1 MTPLIGRT
9 TLNPPLPHPTHIHGP
24 PIDSGEISSRRDDW
38 MLSHERQAW
47 ARAIEEARGGRG
59 WGGGKWEDEE
69 EEKEKRGSCVHFYPK
84 KGKTERKRKKRRKII
99 LRKIITPRQKIRPKR
114 GGAGE
119 GRIEK
124 EEEKEEGE

>member
-59 WGGGKWEDEE
+59 WGGEWEDEE